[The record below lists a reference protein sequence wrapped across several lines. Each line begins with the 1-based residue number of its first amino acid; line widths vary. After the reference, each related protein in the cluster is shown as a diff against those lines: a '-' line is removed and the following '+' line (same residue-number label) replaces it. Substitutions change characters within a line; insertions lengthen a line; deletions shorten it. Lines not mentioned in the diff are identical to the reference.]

1 MRTSSISP
9 ENLLCGLKSLRVLIY
24 APMTISSSEERFS
37 TVVVTS
43 FPLWIAGM
51 FETCSVSSFSP
62 LTPILIESPS
72 NVAAKNVHFSSMV
85 LVDSTVV
92 HLIPSK
98 TENFAI
104 FSG

>member
-1 MRTSSISP
+1 MS
-9 ENLLCGLKSLRVLIY
+9 
-24 APMTISSSEERFS
+24 
-37 TVVVTS
+37 
-43 FPLWIAGM
+43 
-51 FETCSVSSFSP
+51 ETCSVPSFSP

-92 HLIPSK
+92 HLIPSN

-104 FSG
+104 FSGLILLFIARENDFSLLITVNSGDP